1 MTGYLTRAEMADL
14 VDLMEDVWFQLD
26 GMADGTIPADRD
38 ELGAMAHDLQ
48 VKIRELSEVY
58 WNAEKS
64 ESEANV

>member
-14 VDLMEDVWFQLD
+14 VDLLEDVWFQLD
-26 GMADGTIPADRD
+26 NMADGTTPADRG

-48 VKIRELSEVY
+48 VKIQELSEVY

-64 ESEANV
+64 ESEVGA